1 MTEIE
6 KALAYWEEFQSE
18 IDGLYYETNKAG
30 RLELDKQRPAVA
42 EAISALQEKIKREKG
57 GEHCNNIAMPPEGG
71 PHEFIILDNGL
82 YYYCSEYGWEGTV
95 IEHCPWCGRPLKGE
109 EE

>member
-1 MTEIE
+1 MTDREAIKILEGFYHSE
-6 KALAYWEEFQSE
+6 KAEKYGDVPQAR
-18 IDGLYYETNKAG
+18 GL
-30 RLELDKQRPAVA
+30 
-42 EAISALQEKIKREKG
+42 AISALQEKIEREKG
-57 GEHCNNIAMPPEGG
+57 CEHCNNIAMPPKGG

-95 IEHCPWCGRPLKGE
+95 IEHCPWCGRKLKGE